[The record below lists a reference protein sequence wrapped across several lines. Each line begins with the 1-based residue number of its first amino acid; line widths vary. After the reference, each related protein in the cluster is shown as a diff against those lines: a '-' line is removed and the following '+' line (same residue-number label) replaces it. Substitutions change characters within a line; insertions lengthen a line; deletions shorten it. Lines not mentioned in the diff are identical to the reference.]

1 MLKLRLPPEIEQ
13 RLAALAHATGRSK
26 AFFAREAIIRY
37 LDRLEK
43 RDKQPRPQGE

>member
-1 MLKLRLPPEIEQ
+1 MKKQERATMESTVQ
-13 RLAALAHATGRSK
+13 ALAHATGRSK

-43 RDKQPRPQGE
+43 REEQPRPQVE